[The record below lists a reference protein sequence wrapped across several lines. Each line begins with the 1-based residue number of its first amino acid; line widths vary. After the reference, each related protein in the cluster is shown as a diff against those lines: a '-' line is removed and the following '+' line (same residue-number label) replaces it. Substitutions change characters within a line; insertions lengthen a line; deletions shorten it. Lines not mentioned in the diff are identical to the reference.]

1 MENLSE
7 STKVAKLFQEVMFLY
22 RHRMSKVIEDTGI
35 TAPQFMVMGLLGK
48 EKCLKITE
56 LSNKIGLS
64 NSTVSGIVDRL
75 EKQGMVIRKRS
86 EEDRRVVYVSAAP
99 NFNEMNQSFHKQIEE
114 IIETT
119 INQGTKEELDKIH
132 EGLITLKRLLGGRQD

>member
-119 INQGTKEELDKIH
+119 INQGTNEELEKIY